1 LSNLEVL
8 LRDLVIAN
16 RILANEGIVDVLGH
30 VSVRHPENP
39 ERFFLACKRSPE
51 LIVYKDLIE
60 YDLDCKPV
68 TDMKGRSQYS
78 EVPIHGA
85 IYAAR
90 PEVGSVVHSHAQDV
104 IPFGLVKSVPL
115 RPVVLNAASLG
126 GKVPVWDKRD
136 TFGDMNL
143 MVTKLPEG
151 RDLAKSIT
159 HSTSVLM
166 RGHGS
171 VSVGPSVYEAVY
183 TAINLKINAKLQAAA
198 LALGEVTYM
207 SDGEI
212 AATIKYTGGTHG
224 RDSRAWE
231 YWKQRAG
238 ADSL

>member
-30 VSVRHPENP
+30 VSVRHPDNP

-51 LIVYKDLIE
+51 LIVYDDLIE
-60 YDLDCKPV
+60 YDLNCKPINLN
-68 TDMKGRSQYS
+68 GRTQYS

-90 PEVGSVVHSHAQDV
+90 PDVASVVHSHAHDV
-104 IPFGLVKSVPL
+104 IPFGVVKSVPL
-115 RPVVLNAASLG
+115 QPVVLNAASLG

-136 TFGDMNL
+136 VFGHGNL
-143 MVTKLPEG
+143 LVTKLAEG
-151 RDLAKSIT
+151 QDLAKSIST
-159 HSTSVLM
+159 STSVLM

-171 VSVGPSVYEAVY
+171 VSIGPSVYEAVY
-183 TAINLKINAKLQAAA
+183 TAINLKTNAKLQAAA
-198 LALGEVTYM
+198 IALGEVTYM

-212 AATIKYTGGTHG
+212 AETLKHTGGTHG

-231 YWKQRAG
+231 YWKRRAD
-238 ADSL
+238 AEAL